1 MWHSDGSEDHE
12 INIKGLD
19 DQVAEDEDG
28 VCIAEDSFADDDC
41 EEDPFIDD
49 IQFRQLV
56 FTLKLIIVKYFL
68 HACFLIQ
75 KVYITVIIKLKQ
87 IEYL

>member
-49 IQFRQLV
+49 I
-56 FTLKLIIVKYFL
+56 
-68 HACFLIQ
+68 
-75 KVYITVIIKLKQ
+75 
-87 IEYL
+87 